1 MNLTPAQY
9 WLAAAI
15 LLFILEIVT
24 PGFVL
29 ANFAVAAMAA
39 SAAAWFDASF
49 NVQLIVFVVT
59 CLVSFVTIRPLLNK
73 TLMKKSH
80 AVPTGATA
88 LIGRNARVTDAILSA
103 PDGGRVQVDGDS
115 WKAMSVDGNAIDA
128 GTTVTI
134 VRVESVVLFVE
145 SVS

>member
-1 MNLTPAQY
+1 MNLTPYQY

-39 SAAAWFDASF
+39 SAAAWLDASF

-59 CLVSFVTIRPLLNK
+59 CLVSFVAIRPLLHK
-73 TLMKKSH
+73 TLMKTSH
-80 AVPTGATA
+80 STPTGSDAVV
-88 LIGRNARVTDAILSA
+88 GRLARVTDAIPAS

-115 WKAMSVDGNAIDA
+115 WRAMSVDGMPIAE
-128 GTTVTI
+128 GVTVKV
-134 VRVESVVLFVE
+134 VRVDSTVLFVV
-145 SVS
+145 SVN